1 MTGQELK
8 RFIINF
14 INKKETEN
22 KDKDIIEYSYYELR
36 VKAGLSE
43 NEINELLRISRD
55 YFQNKN
61 YNVYFTNAEYYY
73 KGKKKKVE
81 TNNYLI
87 AIKW

>member
-1 MTGQELK
+1 MTEQELK

-87 AIKW
+87 AIK

>member
-1 MTGQELK
+1 MTEQELK
-8 RFIINF
+8 RFIISF

-22 KDKDIIEYSYYELR
+22 KDIIKYSYYELR

-73 KGKKKKVE
+73 KGKKKTVE
-81 TNNYLI
+81 TNDYLI
-87 AIKW
+87 AIKS

>member
-87 AIKW
+87 AIK

>member
-1 MTGQELK
+1 MTEQELK

-36 VKAGLSE
+36 VKASLSE

-81 TNNYLI
+81 TNDYLI
-87 AIKW
+87 AIKS

>member
-1 MTGQELK
+1 MIKLTEQELK
-8 RFIINF
+8 RFIISF

-22 KDKDIIEYSYYELR
+22 KDIIKYSYYELR

-61 YNVYFTNAEYYY
+61 
-73 KGKKKKVE
+73 
-81 TNNYLI
+81 
-87 AIKW
+87 

>member
-81 TNNYLI
+81 TNSYLI
-87 AIKW
+87 AIK

>member
-1 MTGQELK
+1 MTEQELK

-61 YNVYFTNAEYYY
+61 YNVYFTNVEYYY

-81 TNNYLI
+81 TNDYLI
-87 AIKW
+87 AIKS